1 MLIWRGIAGIGDY
14 DYVKIRHYMKRLLI
28 IGCGD
33 VGLRVAKLLQPR
45 YRIYAL
51 THNPQRIADLRNLA
65 LVPLTGDLD
74 HPGTLTGLSGLAH
87 DVIHLAPP
95 PSHGIADTRTAHLIA
110 ALGRGR
116 SLPQHFIYI
125 STSGVYGDCGGA
137 VIDETSPLRPRTGRA
152 LRRADAERRL
162 RDWGSRTGVRVSILR
177 VPGIYASDR
186 LPVARIERGTPALL
200 PRDDAYVNH
209 VHADDLALMVVAA
222 LHRGQANRSYNASD
236 DAPQKMGDYFD
247 LVADRFSLP
256 RPPRVTRAVASA
268 TLPEILYSF
277 MSESRRLTNF
287 RIKRELRVRLRYPTV
302 REGIAVAATV
312 KEPRNVL

>member
-1 MLIWRGIAGIGDY
+1 
-14 DYVKIRHYMKRLLI
+14 MKRLLI

-51 THNPQRIADLRNLA
+51 THSVQRLAALREHGLLPLA
-65 LVPLTGDLD
+65 GDLD
-74 HPGTLTGLSGLAH
+74 RPDTLAGLSGLAH

-95 PSHGIADTRTAHLIA
+95 PPHGSADTRTAHLIA

-162 RDWGSRTGVRVSILR
+162 REWGTRSGVRVSILR
-177 VPGIYASDR
+177 VPGIYAADR

-200 PRDDAYVNH
+200 PHDDAYVNH
-209 VHADDLALMVVAA
+209 VHADDLARMVVAA

-236 DAPQKMGDYFD
+236 DEPQKMGDYFD
-247 LVADRFSLP
+247 LVADRYSLP
-256 RPPRVTRAVASA
+256 RPPRVARAAASA
-268 TLPEILYSF
+268 MLPENLYSF
-277 MSESRRLTNF
+277 MSESRRLANA
-287 RIKRELRVRLRYPTV
+287 RIKQELRVRLRYPTV
-302 REGIAVAATV
+302 REGIAAAAARQEIRHV
-312 KEPRNVL
+312 R